1 MTQGTYRSPI
11 RPPPD
16 DILGIILLLTENS
29 GMSSGGG
36 LLEEPAFRPPVFHT
50 QQLSKPFIS
59 HAQRI
64 FKYQYNIPL
73 IQDSSNQLFSNKI
86 IV

>member
-1 MTQGTYRSPI
+1 MIHTNIYPSFQSI
-11 RPPPD
+11 A
-16 DILGIILLLTENS
+16 
-29 GMSSGGG
+29 
-36 LLEEPAFRPPVFHT
+36 AFRPPVFHT